1 MDIITNYISK
11 QVNPL
16 NNDFVYIH
24 GATPCYQSR
33 LFIENE
39 ISHGFFT
46 RKGGVSTGPFE
57 SLNFAVGVG
66 ELQDD
71 EARVMQNYQI
81 AAETFGLNKEDV
93 CRTYQTHTSVV
104 EWAEEKDRGRG
115 ISIPP
120 YDHGV
125 DGLVTRERNLLLSV
139 RTADCV
145 PVLLCDK
152 EKRVCSAVHAGW
164 RGTVG
169 GITKNAV
176 NEMAKIGVDTS
187 DILAAIGPCVG
198 ACCYEVG
205 GEVRDEFLAIS
216 PQCDK
221 FFTPKN
227 GKYMLDLVGAN
238 EFILVMAGIKPEN
251 ISSANLC
258 TKCNEAEFFS
268 HRRSGSV
275 RGTMSAFIHI

>member
-1 MDIITNYISK
+1 MK
-11 QVNPL
+11 
-16 NNDFVYIH
+16 NDFVYID
-24 GATPCYQSR
+24 GKVPCYKSR
-33 LFIENE
+33 LFIENK
-39 ISHGFFT
+39 ISHAFFT

-66 ELQDD
+66 EFRDD
-71 EARVMQNYQI
+71 EAEVMKNYQI
-81 AAETFGLNKEDV
+81 AAETFGLNKEDI

-152 EKRVCSAVHAGW
+152 NKKVCSAVHAGW

-176 NEMAKIGVDTS
+176 DEMVKSGVLIS

-198 ACCYEVG
+198 DCCYEVG
-205 GEVRDEFLAIS
+205 KEVLDEFLALS
-216 PQCDK
+216 NECDK

-227 GKYMLDLVGAN
+227 GKYMLDLVGVN
-238 EFILVMAGIKPEN
+238 EFILVMSGINPEN

-258 TKCNEAEFFS
+258 TKCNETEFFS

>member
-1 MDIITNYISK
+1 MK
-11 QVNPL
+11 
-16 NNDFVYIH
+16 NDFVYID
-24 GATPCYQSR
+24 GKVPCYKSR
-33 LFIENE
+33 LFMDNG

-46 RKGGVSTGPFE
+46 RKGGVSRGAFE

-66 ELQDD
+66 EVQDS
-71 EARVMQNYQI
+71 EANVMQNYQL
-81 AAETFGLNKEDV
+81 AAEFFGLNKEDI

-125 DGLVTRERNLLLSV
+125 DGLVTHEKNLLLSV

-152 EKRVCSAVHAGW
+152 NKRVCSSVHAGW
-164 RGTVG
+164 RGTVN
-169 GITKNAV
+169 GITKSAV
-176 NEMAKIGVDTS
+176 EAMVKFGVPTD
-187 DILAAIGPCVG
+187 DILVAIGPCVG
-198 ACCYEVG
+198 DCCYEVG
-205 GEVRDEFLAIS
+205 GEVRDEFLALS
-216 PQCDK
+216 SECDRFFLPQ
-221 FFTPKN
+221 N
-227 GKYMLDLVGAN
+227 GKYMLDLVGVN
-238 EFILVMAGIKPEN
+238 EFILVMSGINPNN

-258 TKCNEAEFFS
+258 TKCNEDKFFS